1 MIGPMGRVRASAR
14 AGDRGRRQLGRS
26 AEEIACR
33 HLRRLD
39 WKILDR
45 NWRIRMGEIDIVALD
60 SDTVVFVEVK
70 AGRTDPRGP
79 GPQRPVLAV
88 GPTKQTR
95 LRRLAE
101 AWLAHKRGSTYPDL
115 RFDVIGITF
124 DGEGRPARLEHM
136 KAAF

>member
-1 MIGPMGRVRASAR
+1 MGDARKSVRV
-14 AGDRGRRQLGRS
+14 GDRGRRQLGRS

-39 WKILDR
+39 WQILNR

-60 SDTVVFVEVK
+60 AKTVVFVEVK
-70 AGRTDPRGP
+70 AGRMDSRGP

-88 GPTKQTR
+88 GPAKQTR

-101 AWLAHKRGSTYPDL
+101 AWFAHRGGCTYPDL
-115 RFDVIGITF
+115 RFDVVGITF
-124 DGEGRPARLEHM
+124 DGEGRPASLEHM
-136 KAAF
+136 RAAF